1 MIQTKIETL
10 QKELA
15 YLLAAHEEIKTEVSS
30 LRAHDRVRKKEQQEA
45 AKTSAD
51 DNSQLV
57 SLQEELQKALNLV
70 ADMQKLHGLLEE
82 TMMKLSKKEQE
93 LDAVKFDIHQLSEEL
108 NSYKVNANPLN
119 IL

>member
-70 ADMQKLHGLLEE
+70 ADMQKLPGLLEE

-108 NSYKVNANPLN
+108 NSYKVNAIPLN